1 MPPHVHESLQQM
13 VAVLVERFEP
23 ERVILFGSHARGAAT
38 VDSDVDLL
46 LVMPLPP
53 GSRFATIVEM
63 RRAVSHSPFPKD
75 IFVCTPEEFAEYRDV
90 VGTLMY
96 PAARE
101 GIVLYRRQPTRV
113 REEPKGWDQDAVIV
127 RVVRMWVDRAER
139 DWQAVEQLRAT
150 QPVLAEIVCFHA
162 QQCAE
167 KYLKAL
173 LVARQIPF
181 SKIHELDRLLELM
194 PPAIDLGISSR
205 DVAVLAPCAVDARY
219 PSDSMPES
227 VDLQAA
233 IDVAGKVR
241 GAARLR
247 LPAGALA

>member
-23 ERVILFGSHARGAAT
+23 ERVILVGSHARGAAT

-113 REEPKGWDQDAVIV
+113 REEPKGWDQDA
-127 RVVRMWVDRAER
+127 
-139 DWQAVEQLRAT
+139 
-150 QPVLAEIVCFHA
+150 
-162 QQCAE
+162 
-167 KYLKAL
+167 
-173 LVARQIPF
+173 PF
-181 SKIHELDRLLELM
+181 SKIHEIDRLLELM

-205 DVAVLAPCAVDARY
+205 DSAVLAPCAVDARY

-233 IDVAGKVR
+233 IDAAAKVR
-241 GAARLR
+241 SAARLR